1 MNNKIS
7 EKAVWDNGITAD
19 EPDYMSTKQ
28 SIQTSVQSHPQMMFC
43 YNCNQVI
50 PSDSAFCPWCKTELF
65 TKCPKCGKTYSS
77 QYTFCYSCGVNKDEY
92 LEEQELLRLKE
103 EQIRQEKEWAI
114 QKEIEIAE
122 KRKLRFQQIQSTK
135 EYDEVFKY
143 LRKMVDRRSF
153 GGLILH
159 FLLEFLII
167 CFGIAI
173 TAGGIIGLCSGEDSI
188 YIRIWYIICVVV
200 GFSIFVSGLIYSISK
215 GVINDSD
222 EFIVKNCPFTGKLS
236 LSVVRDVVNPSSK
249 NYYEKGTLSI
259 QIARSFLDL
268 SDSQS
273 DL

>member
-1 MNNKIS
+1 MDNGKIRTH
-7 EKAVWDNGITAD
+7 AVWENIESSEVRKNNDSKSNLMEYDI
-19 EPDYMSTKQ
+19 Y
-28 SIQTSVQSHPQMMFC
+28 C
-43 YNCNQVI
+43 YSCHSMI
-50 PSDSAFCPWCKTELF
+50 PKDSAFCPSCGIALYI
-65 TKCPKCGKTYSS
+65 KCPKCGKTYSS
-77 QYTFCYSCGVNKDEY
+77 QYSFCSSCGVNKGAF
-92 LEEQELLRLKE
+92 LKEQELLRLKE
-103 EQIRQEKEWAI
+103 DQIRQEKERAI
-114 QKEIEIAE
+114 QREIEIAE
-122 KRKLRFQQIQSTK
+122 KRKLRLQQIQSTK
-135 EYDEVFKY
+135 EYVEVFKY

-153 GGLILH
+153 GGLVGHI
-159 FLLEFLII
+159 LLEFLII
-167 CFGIAI
+167 YVGIAI
-173 TAGGIIGLCSGEDSI
+173 TAGGIIGLCGGEDSV
-188 YIRIWYIICVVV
+188 YIIIWYIICVVV